1 MNKRILSLVAAVLML
16 LNAASAMAASY
27 QTLEYGDKGSDVKQM
42 TDFDQLG
49 FLLLL
54 LLREQFPTTI
64 IASILAEVWTVS
76 KSCVNELEKIYK

>member
-1 MNKRILSLVAAVLML
+1 MNKRILSLIAALLML
-16 LNAASAMAASY
+16 LNAATAMAASY

-49 FLLLL
+49 LLLLL

-64 IASILAEVWTVS
+64 IASIFGRSMDGKQKLRE
-76 KSCVNELEKIYK
+76 